1 LPQKKIKFI
10 VDFFLVLWPHSFMP
24 EFGLEL
30 LIDVEHNRAHITV
43 FYDADQSENE
53 LLFMK
58 MGERPA
64 SFGA

>member
-1 LPQKKIKFI
+1 MSPNPYQLK
-10 VDFFLVLWPHSFMP
+10 MP

-30 LIDVEHNRAHITV
+30 LIDVEHNRAHIIV
-43 FYDADQSENE
+43 FYDTDQSENE